1 MKLTDNCLKM
11 DFIQKL
17 KNRLDSPLRPAEK
30 AQKLMESSARTKEF
44 SFQYKERKKT
54 RVAAVLMLLYPSQN
68 EDGSIKYDW
77 QLPFVLRPQYE
88 GTHNHGGQIGLP
100 GGGRE
105 EQDENLMMTA
115 IRETQEEIGVIVPK
129 INILGS
135 LSDLYI
141 PPSDSLVTPF
151 VGFLDSKPN
160 FIPDPKE
167 VDRIIEA
174 PLSFLQNPELR
185 MQKQVK
191 LANNVVFD
199 VPYFAV
205 NDDSIWGATAMMLSE
220 LLHLIEEID

>member
-1 MKLTDNCLKM
+1 M

-17 KNRLDSPLRPAEK
+17 KNRLDVPHRPAEK
-30 AQKLMESSARTKEF
+30 AQRLMESSARTKEF

-54 RVAAVLMLLYPSQN
+54 RVAAVLMLLYPSQSETRDEN
-68 EDGSIKYDW
+68 GKQKFDW
-77 QLPFVLRPQYE
+77 GLPLVLRPQYE
-88 GTHNHGGQIGLP
+88 GVHNHGGQIGLP

-151 VGFLDSKPN
+151 VGFLNAKPS

-167 VDRIIEA
+167 VARVIEA
-174 PLSFLQNPELR
+174 PLSFLQNPALR

-191 LANNVVFD
+191 LANDVVLD

-205 NDDSIWGATAMMLSE
+205 NDDSICGATAMMLSE
-220 LLHLIEEID
+220 FLHLIEEIE

>member
-1 MKLTDNCLKM
+1 M

-17 KNRLDSPLRPAEK
+17 KNRLDSPARPAEK
-30 AQKLMESSARTKEF
+30 AQRLMESSARTKEL

-54 RVAAVLMLLYPSQN
+54 RIAAVLMLLYPYQD
-68 EDGSIKYDW
+68 EDGNEKFDW
-77 QLPFVLRPQYE
+77 KMPLVLRPQYE
-88 GTHNHGGQIGLP
+88 GIHNHGGQIGLP

-129 INILGS
+129 TNILGS

-141 PPSDSLVTPF
+141 PPSDSMVTPF
-151 VGFLDSKPN
+151 VGFMREKPS

-174 PLSFLQNPELR
+174 PLSSLKDPNLR
-185 MQKQVK
+185 MQKQVTLPNK
-191 LANNVVFD
+191 ITID

-220 LLHLIEEID
+220 FLHLIEEIE

>member
-1 MKLTDNCLKM
+1 M

-30 AQKLMESSARTKEF
+30 AQRLMESSARKTTT

-54 RVAAVLMLLYPSQN
+54 RIAAVLMLLYPYQD
-68 EDGSIKYDW
+68 EDGNEKFDW
-77 QLPFVLRPQYE
+77 KMPLVLRPQYE
-88 GTHNHGGQIGLP
+88 GMHNHGGQIGLP

-115 IRETQEEIGVIVPK
+115 IRETHEEIGVIVPK
-129 INILGS
+129 NNILGS

-141 PPSDSLVTPF
+141 PPSDSMVTPF
-151 VGFLDSKPN
+151 VGFLDSKPD
-160 FIPDPKE
+160 FIRDPKE

-174 PLSFLQNPELR
+174 PLSSLQNPKLR
-185 MQKQVK
+185 LQKKVTLPNK
-191 LANNVVFD
+191 IVLD

-205 NDDSIWGATAMMLSE
+205 NEDSIWGATAMMLSE
-220 LLHLIEEID
+220 FLYLIEEIE

>member
-1 MKLTDNCLKM
+1 MS

-17 KNRLDSPLRPAEK
+17 KNRLDSPHRPAQK
-30 AQKLMESSARTKEF
+30 AHTLMESSARTKEF

-54 RVAAVLMLLYPSQN
+54 RVAAVLMLLYPYQD
-68 EDGSIKYDW
+68 EDGNEKYDW
-77 QLPFVLRPQYE
+77 KMPLVLRPQYE
-88 GTHNHGGQIGLP
+88 GMHNHGGQIGLP

-135 LSDLYI
+135 LLNLYI
-141 PPSDSLVTPF
+141 PPSDSMVTPF
-151 VGFLDSKPN
+151 VGFLDYKPN

-167 VDRIIEA
+167 VDRVIEA

-185 MQKQVK
+185 MQKKVT
-191 LANNVVFD
+191 LANNVVLD
-199 VPYFAV
+199 VPYFSV
-205 NDDSIWGATAMMLSE
+205 NEDSIWGATAMMLSE
-220 LLHLIEEID
+220 FLHLIEEIDGL

>member
-1 MKLTDNCLKM
+1 MN

-30 AQKLMESSARTKEF
+30 AHSLMESLARKNMT
-44 SFQYKERKKT
+44 SFQYKEREKT
-54 RVAAVLMLLYPSQN
+54 RVAAVLILLFPFEN
-68 EDGSIKYDW
+68 EDGNEKSDW
-77 QLPFVLRPQYE
+77 KMPLVLRPQYE
-88 GTHNHGGQIGLP
+88 GMHNHGGQIGLP

-105 EQDENLMMTA
+105 VQDENLMMTA

-141 PPSDSLVTPF
+141 APSDSLVTPF

-160 FIPDPKE
+160 FILDPKE

-174 PLSFLQNPELR
+174 PLSSLKNPELR
-185 MQKQVK
+185 MQKEIILPNK
-191 LANNVVFD
+191 IILD
-199 VPYFAV
+199 VPYFAL
-205 NDDSIWGATAMMLSE
+205 NDDSIWGATAMILSE
-220 LLHLIEEID
+220 LLYLMEEIE

>member
-1 MKLTDNCLKM
+1 MS

-17 KNRLDSPLRPAEK
+17 KNRLDSPLRPAQK
-30 AQKLMESSARTKEF
+30 AHALMESSARKTTT

-54 RVAAVLMLLYPSQN
+54 RIAAVLMLLYPYLDEEGNQ
-68 EDGSIKYDW
+68 KFDW
-77 QLPFVLRPQYE
+77 KMPLVLRPQYE
-88 GTHNHGGQIGLP
+88 GVHNHGGQIGLP
-100 GGGRE
+100 GGGKE

-151 VGFLDSKPN
+151 VGFLDAKPS

-167 VDRIIEA
+167 VAKIIET
-174 PLSFLQNPELR
+174 PLSFLQNPALR
-185 MQKQVK
+185 MQKEII
-191 LANNVVFD
+191 LPNNVVLD
-199 VPYFAV
+199 VPYFSV
-205 NDDSIWGATAMMLSE
+205 NNETIWGATAMMLSE